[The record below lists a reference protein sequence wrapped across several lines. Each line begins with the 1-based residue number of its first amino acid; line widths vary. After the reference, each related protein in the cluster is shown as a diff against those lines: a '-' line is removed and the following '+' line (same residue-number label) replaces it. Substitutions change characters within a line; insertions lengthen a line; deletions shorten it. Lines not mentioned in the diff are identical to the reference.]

1 MQSAGILETRVKVH
15 SWNIFLVLFKT
26 VHIISGLYLSLQDV
40 LKLHGLVEVKKEGK
54 EKKNLNR
61 HFLINFIKII
71 RLNLHLINRSD
82 CLLQVWLGKK

>member
-26 VHIISGLYLSLQDV
+26 VHIIPGLYLSLQDV

-54 EKKNLNR
+54 EKKTLTDI
-61 HFLINFIKII
+61 FL
-71 RLNLHLINRSD
+71 LILSKS
-82 CLLQVWLGKK
+82 LG

>member
-26 VHIISGLYLSLQDV
+26 VHIIPGLYLSLQDV

-54 EKKNLNR
+54 EKKTLTDI
-61 HFLINFIKII
+61 FL
-71 RLNLHLINRSD
+71 LISSKS
-82 CLLQVWLGKK
+82 LG